1 MKTLK
6 TLKRMMVAGA
16 VVGAVLAVV
25 LAVTIHTAFA
35 QQGNEPALAGPQV
48 TQVNSNYFMAVVIA
62 ASLAAGFGF
71 LGGGYAVAKVG
82 AAALGSAS
90 ERPEMLVR
98 SLVFVALGE
107 GIAIFGLVVSIMLIL
122 KLPK

>member
-6 TLKRMMVAGA
+6 RWMVAGA
-16 VVGAVLAVV
+16 VMGLVLAVV
-25 LAVTIHTAFA
+25 LALTIHTAFA
-35 QQGNEPALAGPQV
+35 AEPATGEKATV
-48 TQVNSNYFMAVVIA
+48 TVTETNSTYYAAVVA
-62 ASLAAGFGF
+62 AAALAAGFGF

-82 AAALGSAS
+82 AAALGAAS

-107 GIAIFGLVVSIMLIL
+107 GIAIFGLVVAIMLIL
-122 KLPK
+122 KLPT